1 MKEHTVSDLVHLS
14 GRTHL
19 TLIAGSNLVDLDTE
33 RNRRANAGRR
43 GRRPARRLRLGVASP
58 DPLRRPARG
67 RDGPDAA

>member
-1 MKEHTVSDLVHLS
+1 VSDIAHLS

-19 TLIAGSNLVDLDTE
+19 VLLAGSNLVDLDTE
-33 RNRRANAGRR
+33 RNRRASATRR
-43 GRRPARRLRLGVASP
+43 GRRPARRVRLGVASP